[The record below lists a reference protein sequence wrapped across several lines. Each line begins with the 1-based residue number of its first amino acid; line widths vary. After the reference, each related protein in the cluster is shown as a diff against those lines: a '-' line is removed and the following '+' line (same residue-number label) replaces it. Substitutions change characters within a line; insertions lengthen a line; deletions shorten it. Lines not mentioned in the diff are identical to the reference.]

1 MSFKQIIG
9 IIGSL
14 LLILGVF
21 IPLVKIPIYLPS
33 LNQMALYFHVGGI
46 TFYDNSKLEA
56 IIVIAIAVISIF
68 LVVAKR
74 YILLWFSGIALLA
87 VVSYRIIRV
96 MQTLHSAR
104 SIAEKWIGEKL
115 TDKIANKVTNVA
127 IEHVHISWGLIFL
140 IVGAI
145 LIILCAALAT
155 RGKKKAIPSEI

>member
-21 IPLVKIPIYLPS
+21 IPLVKIPI
-33 LNQMALYFHVGGI
+33 VGGI

-56 IIVIAIAVISIF
+56 IIVIAIAVVSVF

-74 YILLWFSGIALLA
+74 YILLWISGIALLA
-87 VVSYRIIRV
+87 VVSVRGI
-96 MQTLHSAR
+96 QTIQKLYSAK
-104 SIAEKWIGEKL
+104 STAEKIFGEKL
-115 TDKIANKVTNVA
+115 TAKITGKLTNVA
-127 IEHVHISWGLIFL
+127 IDHVHISWGLIFL

-145 LIILCAALAT
+145 LIILCALLAT
-155 RGKKKAIPSEI
+155 RERKRAIANDQPN

>member
-21 IPLVKIPIYLPS
+21 IPLVKIPIIGG
-33 LNQMALYFHVGGI
+33 MALAP
-46 TFYDNSKLEA
+46 TFYDSSKLDA

-74 YILLWFSGIALLA
+74 YILLWVSGFALLA
-87 VVSYRIIRV
+87 VVSIRGI
-96 MQTLHSAR
+96 QTIQKLYSAK
-104 SIAEKWIGEKL
+104 STAEKIFGEKL
-115 TDKIANKVTNVA
+115 AAKITGKLTNIA
-127 IEHVHISWGLIFL
+127 IDRVHISWGLIFL

-145 LIILCAALAT
+145 LIILCAVLAT
-155 RGKKKAIPSEI
+155 RERKAGVKS